1 MHMQAPLSQFHRH
14 VRRQVSA
21 QLWDRSQRGN
31 SDVRWVVGWWVW
43 QCAEKD
49 VAECEQQR
57 EAVIPIL
64 EHRVRTLM
72 RQLDGGGES
81 GAQEAEAV
89 GGAAEGGGGAVQ
101 RGLSA
106 GVEEAKTADGPG
118 TQEARIPGSAAGEEE
133 GDEEDEE
140 EGAGRQSPLPA
151 MASAP
156 VTPRGLREG
165 EEGEDSPPRSPSLA
179 RSMSG
184 SSTGAGGSSRKKKKK
199 KGR

>member
-1 MHMQAPLSQFHRH
+1 M
-14 VRRQVSA
+14 
-21 QLWDRSQRGN
+21 
-31 SDVRWVVGWWVW
+31 
-43 QCAEKD
+43 
-49 VAECEQQR
+49 AECEQQR

-81 GAQEAEAV
+81 GAQEVQGLGEAEAV

-118 TQEARIPGSAAGEEE
+118 TQESRRPGSAAGEEE
-133 GDEEDEE
+133 GGEEDEE
-140 EGAGRQSPLPA
+140 EGPGRQSPLPA